1 MSGFGNKQDEIQA
14 LFNKR
19 VQIKEE
25 QERASKTDK
34 TVEAE
39 LADEVEVEVKATI
52 EAPKQVTPFVGLNG
66 ITVRENGEIT
76 KTNYFNMLKVDE
88 EQYSDIRFTEEEA
101 KRVSMSMR
109 HLTTGVN
116 ASVPMNCKGN
126 DCPFATSCP
135 YVKERKIPLGR
146 PCLVEKQ
153 LIEYYTT
160 QYMEEFDVD
169 MDSLTEVYMVSELAE
184 YNIYEKRVTER
195 LAAEHQSLMQDV
207 VATVDHTGAE
217 IVNEE
222 ISRAW
227 DLKERIK
234 KSRMK
239 VLEALMATRKD
250 RVKLKVDGG
259 GGSSAA
265 EQMSGLKSKLE
276 ELKADISKMK
286 PIDAETVDDYNQAE
300 RQSEQS

>member
-1 MSGFGNKQDEIQA
+1 MTSFGNKQDEIQA

-19 VQIKEE
+19 VQITEE
-25 QERASKTDK
+25 QERASK
-34 TVEAE
+34 
-39 LADEVEVEVKATI
+39 ADESVQESSYEEEVEVVIDK
-52 EAPKQVTPFVGLNG
+52 PKSVTPFVGLNG

-116 ASVPMNCKGN
+116 ASVPMNCKGIQ
-126 DCPFATSCP
+126 CPFANSCP
-135 YVKERKIPLGR
+135 YVKENKVPLGR

-160 QYMEEFDVD
+160 QYIEEFDVD
-169 MDSLTEVYMVSELAE
+169 MDNLTEVYMVSELAE

-195 LAAEHQSLMQDV
+195 LASEHQSLMQDV
-207 VATVDHTGAE
+207 VATVDHTGEE

-265 EQMSGLKSKLE
+265 EQMSSLKGKLE

-286 PIDAETVDDYNQAE
+286 PIDAETINDYKD
-300 RQSEQS
+300 